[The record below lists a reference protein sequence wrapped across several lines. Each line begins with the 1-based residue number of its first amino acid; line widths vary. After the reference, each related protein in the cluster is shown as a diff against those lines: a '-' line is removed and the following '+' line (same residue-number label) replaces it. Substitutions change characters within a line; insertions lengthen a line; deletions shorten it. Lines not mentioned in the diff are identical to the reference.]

1 MDVYYHSFL
10 KGMAMA
16 RFRRTTLGTG
26 LLILAGTHAALATVS
41 PSGIDA
47 RLQLDWEVV
56 EMRGRPQ
63 IQGYVIN
70 DYMRPAINVRLLV
83 ESIDRNG
90 QVVGRAYGFVVGGV
104 PALSRAPF
112 VVPVKTAG
120 ATYRISVTDFIW
132 KDGGSA
138 SGSAVTSLL
147 QPSHSW

>member
-1 MDVYYHSFL
+1 
-10 KGMAMA
+10 MA
-16 RFRRTTLGTG
+16 RLRRTTVGTG

-56 EMRGRPQ
+56 PTRGGQQ

-90 QVVGRAYGFVVGGV
+90 QIVGRAYGFVVGGV
-104 PALSRAPF
+104 PALNRAPF

-138 SGSAVTSLL
+138 GGSVIPAALL
-147 QPSHSW
+147 FQPSHSW